1 MNLSELL
8 RCLETETGCSVS
20 LEYIHSLFLESERL
34 HLQPDQY
41 LHHAPFCR
49 NKKLTSSFE
58 QCARWKAQTMR
69 HAASGKAEFFICP
82 FRITE
87 YVIPFFHQEKCAA
100 VLYFSSN
107 QQELSAGQQKAVQ
120 EKAAF
125 AIEFLRREFDILAL
139 TPPEKKHNENYYA
152 ENARR
157 FIDNHFSENIGIA
170 ELAETLHVH
179 KGHLGEQL
187 KKACG
192 KSFRTMLAERRVDE
206 AKVYLKRQQHL
217 SIAHIATLCGF
228 PDSNYFSTVFHRC
241 TGMTPTDY
249 RLQADNA

>member
-1 MNLSELL
+1 MFKLGLCLILSLVAFDVRAQEMDISDID
-8 RCLETETGCSVS
+8 R
-20 LEYIHSLFLESERL
+20 
-34 HLQPDQY
+34 QY
-41 LHHAPFCR
+41 LHKNIGMVLQEPF
-49 NKKLTSSFE
+49 L
-58 QCARWKAQTMR
+58 
-69 HAASGKAEFFICP
+69 
-82 FRITE
+82 
-87 YVIPFFHQEKCAA
+87 
-100 VLYFSSN
+100 FS
-107 QQELSAGQQKAVQ
+107 
-120 EKAAF
+120 
-125 AIEFLRREFDILAL
+125 RTLA
-139 TPPEKKHNENYYA
+139 
-152 ENARR
+152 
-157 FIDNHFSENIGIA
+157 ENIGIA

-249 RLQADNA
+249 RLQADND